1 MGEIPRLQAKTFSI
15 FVAMEYYRSGSHTRY
30 DLKIHIVWITKYR
43 KPVLY
48 GQVAQRLR
56 DLVREICKGEDV
68 HLLRWHV
75 SKDHVHLFVS
85 KPPRLSESKLFQR
98 IKCKT
103 SYKMMREFKTLQQ
116 QFWGRHLWARGYFVA
131 SSGNVTDEVILEY
144 IKNQD
149 KEGTDDNFQIGRE
162 WHLSVRL
169 GFSPLTKLSPFR
181 RLVNWL

>member
-1 MGEIPRLQAKTFSI
+1 
-15 FVAMEYYRSGSHTRY
+15 MEYYRSGSHTRY

-68 HLLRWHV
+68 HILRGHV

-85 KPPRLSESKLFQR
+85 KPPRLSKLVQR
-98 IKCKT
+98 IKGKT
-103 SYKMMREFKTLQQ
+103 SYKMMLVQDLTITVLGSSFVGES
-116 QFWGRHLWARGYFVA
+116 YFV

-149 KEGTDDNFQIGRE
+149 KEGTMITF
-162 WHLSVRL
+162 
-169 GFSPLTKLSPFR
+169 K
-181 RLVNWL
+181 